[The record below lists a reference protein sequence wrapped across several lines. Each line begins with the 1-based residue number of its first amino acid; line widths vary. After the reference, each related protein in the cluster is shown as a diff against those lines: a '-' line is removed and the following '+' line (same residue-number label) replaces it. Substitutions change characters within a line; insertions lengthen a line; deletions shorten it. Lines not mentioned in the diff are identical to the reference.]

1 MTTGPGG
8 HDGHSHPAHQGGASA
23 HEHEHAHDHGH
34 AHGPGHA
41 HTHHGH
47 SHGPASYNRA
57 FAVGIV
63 LNTGFVIVEAFYGV
77 MGNSLALLADAG
89 HNLSDVLSLM
99 MAWGAAALAKR
110 RPTERRTYGLRRSS
124 ILASLANALLLL
136 VAVGGV
142 VWEAVQRLQKPE
154 PVVETTVIIVALI
167 GIAINTGTAVMFMAG
182 RKNDINIQG
191 AFMHMAADAAV
202 SLGVVLAAVAMMFTG
217 WLWLD
222 PATSLVIA
230 IVITVGTW
238 SLLRESLNLALDAVP
253 QGVDRQKVE
262 RFLAEQPGVSEVH
275 DLHIWAMSTT
285 EVALTAHLVRPD
297 APLDDAFLARI
308 GHDLRERFGV
318 QHATLQIESGD
329 PRYPC
334 HLAPAD
340 TV

>member
-1 MTTGPGG
+1 MTSDHKHGDG
-8 HDGHSHPAHQGGASA
+8 HDHVHGDHAHSDHAPSHTHSHAH
-23 HEHEHAHDHGH
+23 HGH
-34 AHGPGHA
+34 AHGPA
-41 HTHHGH
+41 N
-47 SHGPASYNRA
+47 YNKA
-57 FAVGIV
+57 FAIGIV
-63 LNTGFVIVEAFYGV
+63 LNTAFVIVEAFYGV

-99 MAWGAAALAKR
+99 MAWAAAALAKR
-110 RPTERRTYGLRRSS
+110 RPTERRTYGLRRTS

-142 VWEAVQRLQKPE
+142 VWEAVQRLGRPE
-154 PVVETTVIIVALI
+154 PVVETTVIVVALI
-167 GIAINTGTAVMFMAG
+167 GIGINAATAMMFMSG
-182 RKNDINIQG
+182 RKGDINIRG

-222 PATSLVIA
+222 PATSLAIA
-230 IVITVGTW
+230 IVITIGTW
-238 SLLRESLNLALDAVP
+238 SLLRESVNLALDAVP
-253 QGVDRQKVE
+253 QGVDRQEVE
-262 RFLAEQPGVSEVH
+262 RFLAGQPGVAEVH

-285 EVALTAHLVRPD
+285 EVALTVHLVRPG
-297 APLDDAFLARI
+297 AAVDDGFLARMCR
-308 GHDLRERFGV
+308 DLRERFGV
-318 QHATLQIESGD
+318 QHATVQIESGD

>member
-1 MTTGPGG
+1 MTSDHKHGDDHAHGAG
-8 HDGHSHPAHQGGASA
+8 AHSHAHS
-23 HEHEHAHDHGH
+23 HAHHGH
-34 AHGPGHA
+34 AHGPA
-41 HTHHGH
+41 N
-47 SHGPASYNRA
+47 YNKA
-57 FAVGIV
+57 FAIGIV
-63 LNTGFVIVEAFYGV
+63 LNTAFVIVEAFYGV

-99 MAWGAAALAKR
+99 MAWAAAALAKR
-110 RPTERRTYGLRRSS
+110 RPTERRTYGLRRTS
-124 ILASLANALLLL
+124 ILASLANAILLL
-136 VAVGGV
+136 VAVGGI
-142 VWEAVQRLQKPE
+142 VWEAVQRLGKPE
-154 PVVETTVIIVALI
+154 PVVETTVIVVALI
-167 GIAINTGTAVMFMAG
+167 GIGINAATAMMFMSG

-202 SLGVVLAAVAMMFTG
+202 SLGVVLAAVAMMYTG

-238 SLLRESLNLALDAVP
+238 SLLRESVNLALDAVP
-253 QGVDRQKVE
+253 QGVDRHKVE
-262 RFLAEQPGVSEVH
+262 RYLAAQPGVTEVH

-297 APLDDAFLARI
+297 AAVDDSFLARI
-308 GHDLRERFGV
+308 CHDLRERFGV
-318 QHATLQIESGD
+318 QHATVQIESGD

>member
-1 MTTGPGG
+1 MTSDHKHGDG
-8 HDGHSHPAHQGGASA
+8 HHHDHAHGAGGHSHAHS
-23 HEHEHAHDHGH
+23 HAHHGH
-34 AHGPGHA
+34 AHGP
-41 HTHHGH
+41 TN
-47 SHGPASYNRA
+47 YNRA
-57 FAVGIV
+57 FAIGIV
-63 LNTGFVIVEAFYGV
+63 LNTAFVIVEAFYGV

-99 MAWGAAALAKR
+99 MAWAAAALAKR
-110 RPTERRTYGLRRSS
+110 RPTERRTYGLRRTS

-142 VWEAVQRLQKPE
+142 VWEAVQRLGKPE
-154 PVVETTVIIVALI
+154 PVVETTVIVVALI
-167 GIAINTGTAVMFMAG
+167 GIGINAATAMMFMSG
-182 RKNDINIQG
+182 RKSDINIQG

-202 SLGVVLAAVAMMFTG
+202 SLGVVLAAVAMMYTG

-230 IVITVGTW
+230 LVITIGTW
-238 SLLRESLNLALDAVP
+238 SLLRESVNLALDAVP
-253 QGVDRQKVE
+253 QGVNRQEVE
-262 RFLAEQPGVSEVH
+262 RYLAGQPGVTEVH

-285 EVALTAHLVRPD
+285 EVALTAHLVRPG
-297 APLDDAFLARI
+297 AVVDDGFLATLCRE
-308 GHDLRERFGV
+308 LRQRFGV
-318 QHATLQIESGD
+318 QHATVQIESGD

>member
-1 MTTGPGG
+1 MTSDHKHGDDHAHGAG
-8 HDGHSHPAHQGGASA
+8 AHSHAHS
-23 HEHEHAHDHGH
+23 HAHHGH
-34 AHGPGHA
+34 AHGPA
-41 HTHHGH
+41 N
-47 SHGPASYNRA
+47 YNKA
-57 FAVGIV
+57 FAIGIV
-63 LNTGFVIVEAFYGV
+63 LNTAFVIVEAFYGV

-99 MAWGAAALAKR
+99 MAWAAAALAKR
-110 RPTERRTYGLRRSS
+110 RPTERRTYGLRRTS
-124 ILASLANALLLL
+124 ILASLANAILLL
-136 VAVGGV
+136 VAVGGI
-142 VWEAVQRLQKPE
+142 VWEAVQRLGKPE
-154 PVVETTVIIVALI
+154 PVVETTVIVVALI
-167 GIAINTGTAVMFMAG
+167 GIGINAATAMMFMSG

-202 SLGVVLAAVAMMFTG
+202 SLGVVLAAVAMMYTG

-238 SLLRESLNLALDAVP
+238 SLLRESVNLALDAVP
-253 QGVDRQKVE
+253 QGVDRHKVE
-262 RFLAEQPGVSEVH
+262 RYLAGQPGVTEVH

-297 APLDDAFLARI
+297 AAVDDSFLARI
-308 GHDLRERFGV
+308 CHDLRERFGV
-318 QHATLQIESGD
+318 QHATVQIESGD

>member
-8 HDGHSHPAHQGGASA
+8 HDGHSHPAHQGGSSA

-41 HTHHGH
+41 HAHHGH

-253 QGVDRQKVE
+253 QGVDHQKVE

>member
-1 MTTGPGG
+1 MTSDHKHGDG
-8 HDGHSHPAHQGGASA
+8 HDHVHSDHAHSDHVDGDHAHGHAHSHAH
-23 HEHEHAHDHGH
+23 HGH
-34 AHGPGHA
+34 AHGPA
-41 HTHHGH
+41 N
-47 SHGPASYNRA
+47 YNKA
-57 FAVGIV
+57 FAIGIV
-63 LNTGFVIVEAFYGV
+63 LNTAFVIVEAFYGV

-99 MAWGAAALAKR
+99 MAWAAAALAKR
-110 RPTERRTYGLRRSS
+110 RPTERRTYGLRRTS

-142 VWEAVQRLQKPE
+142 VWEAVQRLGKPE
-154 PVVETTVIIVALI
+154 PVVETTVIVVALI
-167 GIAINTGTAVMFMAG
+167 GIGINAATAMMFMSG
-182 RKNDINIQG
+182 RKSDINIQG

-230 IVITVGTW
+230 IVITIGTW
-238 SLLRESLNLALDAVP
+238 SLLRESVNLALDAVP
-253 QGVDRQKVE
+253 QGVDRQEVE
-262 RFLAEQPGVSEVH
+262 RFLAGQSGVSEVH

-285 EVALTAHLVRPD
+285 EVALTVHLVRPG
-297 APLDDAFLARI
+297 AAVDDGFLAHMCR
-308 GHDLRERFGV
+308 DLRERFGV
-318 QHATLQIESGD
+318 QHATVQIESGD

>member
-1 MTTGPGG
+1 MTTEHKHDDG
-8 HDGHSHPAHQGGASA
+8 HDHAHAHGGGA
-23 HEHEHAHDHGH
+23 HAHNHAHAHAHHGH
-34 AHGPGHA
+34 AHGPA
-41 HTHHGH
+41 N
-47 SHGPASYNRA
+47 YNKA
-57 FAVGIV
+57 FAIGIV

-89 HNLSDVLSLM
+89 HNLSDVLSLL

-110 RPTERRTYGLRRSS
+110 RPTERRTYGLRRTS

-142 VWEAVQRLQKPE
+142 VWEAVQRLGKPE
-154 PVVETTVIIVALI
+154 PVVETTVIVVAMI
-167 GIAINTGTAVMFMAG
+167 GIGINAATAMMFMSG

-238 SLLRESLNLALDAVP
+238 SLLRESINLALDAVP
-253 QGVDRQKVE
+253 QGVDRQEVE
-262 RFLAEQPGVSEVH
+262 RFLAGQPGVTEVH

-285 EVALTAHLVRPD
+285 EVALTAHLVRPG
-297 APLDDAFLARI
+297 AAVDDSFLARLC
-308 GHDLRERFGV
+308 HDLRQRFGV
-318 QHATLQIESGD
+318 QHPTIQIEAGD
-329 PRYPC
+329 PQYPC

>member
-1 MTTGPGG
+1 MTSDHKHGDDHVHG
-8 HDGHSHPAHQGGASA
+8 DHSHSD
-23 HEHEHAHDHGH
+23 HAHSHTNSHAHHGH
-34 AHGPGHA
+34 AHGPA
-41 HTHHGH
+41 N
-47 SHGPASYNRA
+47 YNKA
-57 FAVGIV
+57 FAIGIV
-63 LNTGFVIVEAFYGV
+63 LNTAFVIVEAFYGV

-99 MAWGAAALAKR
+99 MAWAAAALAKR
-110 RPTERRTYGLRRSS
+110 RPTERRTYGLRRTS

-142 VWEAVQRLQKPE
+142 VWEAVQRLGRPE
-154 PVVETTVIIVALI
+154 PVVETTVIVVALI
-167 GIAINTGTAVMFMAG
+167 GIGINAATAMMFMSG
-182 RKNDINIQG
+182 RKGDINIRG

-222 PATSLVIA
+222 PATSLAIA
-230 IVITVGTW
+230 IVITIGTW
-238 SLLRESLNLALDAVP
+238 SLLRESVNLALDAVP
-253 QGVDRQKVE
+253 QGVDRQEVE
-262 RFLAEQPGVSEVH
+262 RFLAGQPGVEEVH

-285 EVALTAHLVRPD
+285 EVALTVHLVRPG
-297 APLDDAFLARI
+297 AAVDDGFLASMCR
-308 GHDLRERFGV
+308 DLRERFGV
-318 QHATLQIESGD
+318 QHATVQIESGD